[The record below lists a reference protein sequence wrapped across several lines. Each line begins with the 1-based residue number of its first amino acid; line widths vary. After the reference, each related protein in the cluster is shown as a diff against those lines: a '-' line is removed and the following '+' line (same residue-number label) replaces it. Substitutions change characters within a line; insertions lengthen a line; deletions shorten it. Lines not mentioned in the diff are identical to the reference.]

1 MASTVRVPRRSDA
14 SRSETG
20 RPDASRSDARAGKP
34 SFTVAPLSRR
44 VAGAAIDMVLL
55 IVVAGVTSSFLES
68 LTAGITRVRLD
79 AQTGERTVDASIAL
93 PTWLP
98 LAILVV
104 LTAVYTITLMSVWG
118 RTLGGWAVGIRCVR
132 ADTGARPGWS
142 LSTRRWFALYGAA
155 GLVAFVPVIG
165 PFAWLATLVIGLSP
179 LWDRS
184 RHLRGYAD
192 YFGGD
197 VVVMARSGSTQRR

>member
-1 MASTVRVPRRSDA
+1 MASTVRSARASDARRSDA
-14 SRSETG
+14 R
-20 RPDASRSDARAGKP
+20 RSDVRADKP
-34 SFTVAPLSRR
+34 AFTLAPMQRR
-44 VAGAAIDMVLL
+44 VGGAVIDMALL
-55 IVVAGVTSSFLES
+55 IVVAGVASSLLES

-79 AQTGERTVDASIAL
+79 AETGERTVDASISL

-98 LAILVV
+98 LAILVA
-104 LTAVYTITLMSVWG
+104 LTAVYTVALMATWG

-132 ADTGARPGWS
+132 ADTGARPGWG
-142 LSTRRWFALYGAA
+142 LSARRWFALYGAA
-155 GLVAFVPVIG
+155 GLLAFVPVIG

-192 YFGGD
+192 YLGD
-197 VVVMARSGSTQRR
+197 DIVVMARSGSSPRR